1 MGCGSSSITID
12 TRGPIYIYYGT
23 TSGNSSRLAF
33 QFADE
38 VIQHKFIPKGIHSL
52 FQVINLSE
60 FNPE

>member
-38 VIQHKFIPKGIHSL
+38 VMQHKFMPKGIYTL
-52 FQVINLSE
+52 LN
-60 FNPE
+60 